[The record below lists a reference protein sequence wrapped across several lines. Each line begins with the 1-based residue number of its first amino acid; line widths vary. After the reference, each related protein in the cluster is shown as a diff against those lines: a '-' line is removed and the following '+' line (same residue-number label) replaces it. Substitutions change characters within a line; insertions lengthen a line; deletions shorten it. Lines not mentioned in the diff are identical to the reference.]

1 MKQRKCSQDN
11 LEQDAVSQAQTEPES
26 VESAPPWEQIE
37 NGRYM
42 PRRIRGS
49 YRGRELG

>member
-1 MKQRKCSQDN
+1 MSTIRILNDN
-11 LEQDAVSQAQTEPES
+11 EPCPPVPANEVSADAPVA
-26 VESAPPWEQIE
+26 WEQIE

-49 YRGRELG
+49 YLGRELG